1 MCIILRVKLFIIKFY
16 FQVDLED
23 YVARPD
29 RISGADI
36 NAICQEAGMHA
47 VRENRYIVLPKDF
60 EKGYKNNIK
69 KDESEH
75 EFYK

>member
-1 MCIILRVKLFIIKFY
+1 MWRDLTGSPEPTLTPSVRRRACKPSGE
-16 FQVDLED
+16 QVT
-23 YVARPD
+23 
-29 RISGADI
+29 
-36 NAICQEAGMHA
+36 
-47 VRENRYIVLPKDF
+47 VLPKDF